1 MIKCALLESLI
12 PYHPS
17 FQLNIYIYIYI
28 AGVYSS
34 QPLLGREI

>member
-12 PYHPS
+12 LYHPS
-17 FQLNIYIYIYI
+17 FQLNIYIYI